1 MASSPAFILYAG
13 LTLIILCSAYVLLG
27 RIHPNLLVIRLPLWI
42 MYLVNLS
49 CQKSGLLPHSRYWHS
64 ASSQFHQMIPATK
77 GGAGGECSMH
87 FHNLVGH
94 HVLCQPLE
102 PASSTIL
109 NLSMG
114 LIIMM
119 HHTNQ
124 LHQGAS
130 KYYDLKL
137 YYYCLPFKYK

>member
-1 MASSPAFILYAG
+1 
-13 LTLIILCSAYVLLG
+13 
-27 RIHPNLLVIRLPLWI
+27 
-42 MYLVNLS
+42 
-49 CQKSGLLPHSRYWHS
+49 
-64 ASSQFHQMIPATK
+64 MIPATK
-77 GGAGGECSMH
+77 EGECSTH

-94 HVLCQPLE
+94 QHVLCQPLE

-137 YYYCLPFKYK
+137 YYCLPFKYKLSGATWTQYFLSECQQSLGEKRAVSLLSAIKVPGTISGSI